1 MFIFV
6 TDQEL
11 CVCKLM
17 GRIMGYDHSLGRKNI
32 LKFIYYYMFLLY
44 YISLNIFLLLVSC
57 NQHMSVIMLLF

>member
-11 CVCKLM
+11 YVRELI

-32 LKFIYYYMFLLY
+32 LKFLY
-44 YISLNIFLLLVSC
+44 YFMIIFFIYL
-57 NQHMSVIMLLF
+57 